1 MGKAVEQLLNYIVS
15 LEIKNR
21 IFDFQIFQEG
31 QKIE

>member
-1 MGKAVEQLLNYIVS
+1 MGKAVEQSLNYIVS

-21 IFDFQIFQEG
+21 IFDFQIFQER